1 MGRKNYPVAVASAL
15 VLLIGL
21 ALGSRAGAA
30 PGDVA
35 ELAIA
40 GPGAAA
46 EASPTPQVVIVP
58 TDLPADVT
66 PSADTT
72 FATQPAA
79 TQPAVVTP
87 DAAAAPPTTSPPGT
101 TAGSTTRCTGS
112 ARATAAP
119 DVAGLSITP
128 AASEPDSGALSLA
141 LRVLNRVNCYR
152 ALEGVP
158 PLTLDPAL
166 NQAAAAHVNYYLLN
180 NGASTMAGMGLHDE
194 TRGNAGFTGVEPDDR
209 AKAAGATDWYVD
221 ENIGLGGSPES
232 DVDWFVNSVNHRE
245 NLLHPSAVHLG
256 FASSANPPI
265 EVFDIGVSDAPPT
278 VALPSVYPA
287 NGQTDVPVSVDL
299 EEAPDPAPG
308 VPRPLG
314 YPLTISFG
322 TQDKVTF
329 SGYRLT
335 DSTGQSL
342 QVFSAEKKWLR
353 TLALI
358 PARPLSPGQ
367 TYTVEVDG
375 TRNGQPF
382 TQTWSFTT
390 AA

>member
-1 MGRKNYPVAVASAL
+1 MGPKLSPVAVAIAL
-15 VLLIGL
+15 IFFIGL
-21 ALGSRAGAA
+21 ALAGNAA
-30 PGDVA
+30 ASPGGTA

-40 GPGAAA
+40 GLGAA
-46 EASPTPQVVIVP
+46 EETTPTPEVVLVP
-58 TDLPADVT
+58 TDVPAGGVA
-66 PSADTT
+66 SGDTT
-72 FATQPAA
+72 SLAPPTAITPNAA
-79 TQPAVVTP
+79 TQPA
-87 DAAAAPPTTSPPGT
+87 TSPQTGT
-101 TAGSTTRCTGS
+101 TMPASTTRCAGS
-112 ARATAAP
+112 SSAAATPSA
-119 DVAGLSITP
+119 AGLPATP
-128 AASEPDSGALSLA
+128 AALAPDSATLSLA
-141 LRVLNRVNCYR
+141 QRVLNRVNCYR

-166 NQAAAAHVNYYLLN
+166 NQAAAAHVNYYVSN
-180 NGASTMAGMGLHDE
+180 NGASSMAGMGLHEE
-194 TRGNAGFTGVEPDDR
+194 TQGNAGFTGVEPDDR
-209 AKAAGATDWYVD
+209 AKAAGSTDWYVD

-278 VALPSVYPA
+278 IALPSVYPA
-287 NGQTDVPVSVDL
+287 NGQTNIPVSVDL

-329 SGYRLT
+329 SGYHLT
-335 DSTGQSL
+335 DSAGQPL
-342 QVFSAEKKWLR
+342 QVFTAEKKWLR

-382 TQTWSFTT
+382 TKTWTFTT